1 MKVASTLFLTT
12 LCCAS
17 AFGLHGTASKAMK
30 KVGLGGNRVPMVQ
43 PIDITGERSSA
54 ITALGQCIQSPCM
67 RWIARRITRIPGQV
81 SDGYKSLIR
90 IVPCL
95 VSTQTLKSST
105 ADEAPRGGAEAKAG
119 FDFGLMIYFALWY
132 LG

>member
-1 MKVASTLFLTT
+1 MAGKRSRERATNTRERGLERAARPSVETALAGREDPINQTKGIELEKRTVNLCLTMKVASTLLLTT

-54 ITALGQCIQSPCM
+54 IT
-67 RWIARRITRIPGQV
+67 V
-81 SDGYKSLIR
+81 SELFLSF
-90 IVPCL
+90 
-95 VSTQTLKSST
+95 T
-105 ADEAPRGGAEAKAG
+105 
-119 FDFGLMIYFALWY
+119 
-132 LG
+132 